1 MTTRQRT
8 SSRPAVPA
16 ESPDD
21 LAQAL
26 HLAVTRLARRL
37 RREADTGATPS
48 MLSALSTIA
57 ARAPVT
63 IGDLAA
69 AERIQPPSATAVVG
83 RLEEAGLVMRDVDP
97 GDRRVVRLTLT
108 SDWTRLLERSRSR
121 KTAFLAKRL
130 GHLERSERETL
141 ARAAALL
148 DRLLED
154 EP

>member
-1 MTTRQRT
+1 
-8 SSRPAVPA
+8 
-16 ESPDD
+16 
-21 LAQAL
+21 
-26 HLAVTRLARRL
+26 
-37 RREADTGATPS
+37 

-108 SDWTRLLERSRSR
+108 SDGTRLLERSRSR